1 MSAGNEASD
10 FTLENF
16 TRSPNTHICSFPTLC
31 FSFPTLHLNLLTLFL
46 FQTLTHLQI
55 HLIFDEK
62 IKTFRKTL
70 IWGEKEILSMKN
82 RPLRDW
88 LDESFP

>member
-31 FSFPTLHLNLLTLFL
+31 LSFPTLSLN